1 MSTTMSF
8 AAYAIARFPEVQKK
22 VHEELDELTSEGEIT
37 YEQVAKLE
45 YLDKVWCESQRLW
58 PVGFL

>member
-1 MSTTMSF
+1 MSF
-8 AAYAIARFPEVQKK
+8 TAYAIARFPEVQKK
-22 VHEELDELTSEGEIT
+22 LHDELDELTSNGEIT

-58 PVGFL
+58 PIAFG

>member
-1 MSTTMSF
+1 MSITMSF

-22 VHEELDELTSEGEIT
+22 VQEELDKLTSEGEVT

-58 PVGFL
+58 PIGWG

>member
-1 MSTTMSF
+1 MSY

-22 VHEELDELTSEGEIT
+22 LQEEVDELTSEGEVT
-37 YEQVAKLE
+37 YDQVGKLE

-58 PVGFL
+58 PIGLA